1 MQLSIC
7 CSSRAS
13 AARVAAVHCPY
24 RLHMHVEIMRGSGHC
39 CSQYVEA
46 VEAASGRCPSPSPS
60 PQRAVWPEYPRR
72 SCAHRSGAHCSSGVV
87 SRRARSP
94 AATACTETTAAALRL
109 AACPTSTSPGVGLP
123 KHLLLSASSKLSR
136 RRRPAAGR
144 SDSLLAAG
152 AACRDGVERQ
162 YCGFALPHVPKPL
175 RADWLPF

>member
-1 MQLSIC
+1 M
-7 CSSRAS
+7 
-13 AARVAAVHCPY
+13 HCPY